1 MNRVENRVAIVTG
14 GTKGIGKAIAKRLLE
29 QGAKV
34 AVCSRSEKDVR
45 DCIQELGKAVG
56 DSIAGRVCDVGNLQQ
71 VEQLMKFTSE
81 RFGGIDILI
90 NNAAVGLFADIREI
104 TPEQWQQVIDTNL
117 TGVFYCC
124 REAIPHLKKRG
135 GGYIINISSLAGKNP
150 FKGGAAYNASKFG
163 LNGFSEAIM
172 QDLRYDNIRVSYVMP
187 GSVNTNFGHHEAS
200 HESAW
205 KLAPEDVAEVVVN
218 LLQHDPRCLPS
229 AVEMRPSKPKK

>member
-1 MNRVENRVAIVTG
+1 MNRVENKVAIVTG
-14 GTKGIGKAIAKRLLE
+14 STKGIGRAIAQRLLE
-29 QGAKV
+29 SGAKV
-34 AVCSRSEKDVR
+34 IVCSRSEKNVNQ
-45 DCIQELGKAVG
+45 CVSELAARAG
-56 DSIAGRVCDVGNLQQ
+56 DRIAGTACDVSSLEQ
-71 VEQLMKFTSE
+71 VERLATFAAA

-90 NNAAVGLFADIREI
+90 NNAAVGLFADVSEI
-104 TPEQWQQVIDTNL
+104 TPEQWRQVIDTNL

-124 REAIPHLKKRG
+124 HQVIPHLKKRG

-187 GSVNTNFGHHEAS
+187 GSVNTNFGRHEIS
-200 HESAW
+200 SETSW
-205 KLAPEDVAEVVVN
+205 KLAPQDVAEVVVN